1 MSRSFFAVLRDGKRY
16 ADKWPHH
23 SVVAAMAESRI
34 IPITRKAISW
44 TPGIAVL
51 NAALTWQFMPQEQ
64 LAPGLM
70 LSLIMLSLPLQG
82 LYWLGWR
89 SRQQLKPMLRSWYK
103 ELRDKLRKQGVECQ
117 PQGEKGP
124 EYMDL
129 AIILRKALETL
140 PPEEH

>member
-1 MSRSFFAVLRDGKRY
+1 MVPVTSEPTLL
-16 ADKWPHH
+16 ADFSMP
-23 SVVAAMAESRI
+23 RI
-34 IPITRKAISW
+34 K
-44 TPGIAVL
+44 
-51 NAALTWQFMPQEQ
+51 
-64 LAPGLM
+64 
-70 LSLIMLSLPLQG
+70 
-82 LYWLGWR
+82 R
-89 SRQQLKPMLRSWYK
+89 SRQPLKPMLRSWYK

>member
-1 MSRSFFAVLRDGKRY
+1 
-16 ADKWPHH
+16 
-23 SVVAAMAESRI
+23 
-34 IPITRKAISW
+34 
-44 TPGIAVL
+44 
-51 NAALTWQFMPQEQ
+51 
-64 LAPGLM
+64 
-70 LSLIMLSLPLQG
+70 
-82 LYWLGWR
+82 
-89 SRQQLKPMLRSWYK
+89 MLRNWYK